1 MKIITTKET
10 LNAVMKKAGKIAHP
24 KASMPIL
31 AHVAIDF
38 DGETCT
44 ITANDSS
51 RTYSERFAATGE
63 PGQCTVEAG
72 KLAKAVAGMKSGEV
86 QLTDK
91 QISQGRS
98 KIKLESMEYS
108 QFPQPDYD
116 EPTDT
121 GLTGEDLAR
130 AVAVVSHAIPTKDVR
145 YMLNGVHLTEGH
157 AVATDGHRLA
167 FQSCQYKGPDI
178 IIPADS
184 VRQMTDM
191 GGAVKVSGRQ
201 LIIDNERSR
210 FTTSLIESKYVDWR
224 RVVPAD
230 FKTEVSF
237 TASDMV
243 DALRT
248 AQIGGEMVKLT
259 IADRQISMTTEK
271 AESACDCD
279 CGESV
284 EVGFN
289 AQYLIDAI
297 TASGEDRLTMKF
309 STERNQGLIDDRF
322 VIMPVRI

>member
-1 MKIITTKET
+1 MKITTTKET
-10 LNAVMKKAGKIAHP
+10 LNAIMKKAGKIAHP
-24 KASMPIL
+24 KASIPIL
-31 AHVAIDF
+31 SHVAIDF

-63 PGQCTVEAG
+63 AGQCTVEAG

-86 QLTDK
+86 QLTDN

-98 KIKLESMEYS
+98 KIKLESMDYS

-116 EPTDT
+116 EATDT

-178 IIPADS
+178 IVPADS

-191 GGAVKVSGRQ
+191 GGTVKVSGRQ
-201 LIIDNERSR
+201 LIIDNDHSR
-210 FTTSLIESKYVDWR
+210 FTTHLVESKYVDWQ
-224 RVVPAD
+224 RVVPTD
-230 FKTEVSF
+230 FKSEVTFNS
-237 TASDMV
+237 SDMM

-248 AQIGGEMVKLT
+248 AQIGGDLVKLT
-259 IADRQISMTTEK
+259 VADGVISLATGQ
-271 AESACDCD
+271 AESACDCE
-279 CGESV
+279 CSEPV

-297 TASGEDRLTMKF
+297 TASGEENVTMKF
-309 STERNQGLIDDRF
+309 SKDRSQGVIDDRF
-322 VIMPVRI
+322 VVMPVRI

>member
-1 MKIITTKET
+1 MKIKTTKET

-24 KASMPIL
+24 KASIPIL
-31 AHVAIDF
+31 SHVAIYF

-51 RTYSERFAATGE
+51 RTYSERFAASGDA
-63 PGQCTVEAG
+63 GQCTVEAG
-72 KLAKAVAGMKSGEV
+72 KLAKAVAGMKSGDLE
-86 QLTDK
+86 LTDK
-91 QISQGRS
+91 HVSQGRS
-98 KIKLESMEYS
+98 KVKLESMEYS

-116 EPTDT
+116 EAADT
-121 GLTGEDLAR
+121 GLSGEDLAC

-167 FQSCQYKGPDI
+167 FQSCKYKGPDI
-178 IIPADS
+178 IVPADS

-191 GGAVKVSGRQ
+191 GGMVKVSGRQ
-201 LIIDNERSR
+201 LIIDNDHSR
-210 FTTSLIESKYVDWR
+210 FSTHLIESKYVDWQ
-224 RVVPAD
+224 RVVPTD
-230 FKTEVSF
+230 FKSEVTF
-237 TASDMV
+237 NCEDMM

-248 AQIGGEMVKLT
+248 AQIGGELVKLT
-259 IADRQISMTTEK
+259 IADGVINLTTGQ
-271 AESACDCD
+271 AESACDCE
-279 CGESV
+279 CNESV

-297 TASGEDRLTMKF
+297 TSSGEDNVTMKF
-309 STERNQGLIDDRF
+309 STERSQGLIDGRF